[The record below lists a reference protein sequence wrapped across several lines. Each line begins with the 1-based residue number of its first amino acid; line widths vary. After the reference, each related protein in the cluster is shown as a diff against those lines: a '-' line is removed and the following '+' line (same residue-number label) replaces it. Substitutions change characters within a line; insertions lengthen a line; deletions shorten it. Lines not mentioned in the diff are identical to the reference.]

1 MPRVA
6 LITGIT
12 GQDGSYLTEFLL
24 KKDYIVH
31 GVIRRASAF
40 NTCRIDHLHENPNLI
55 LHYGDLT
62 DGGCIT
68 KIIMDTQPDEIY
80 NLGAMSHPKISFD
93 QPIFTVDTNGIGALR
108 VYEAA
113 RELSKTKLVKVYQA
127 SSSAM
132 FGSTPPP
139 QNEGSPFHPTSPYGC
154 AKAYAYWQAIN
165 YREAYGLFISN
176 GIAFNHE
183 SERRGETFVTRKITR
198 AAGRIA
204 MGLQKELLLGNL
216 DTKRDWGYAADYVE
230 AMWLMLQQDKPDDF
244 VLATGET
251 HTVTDVLD
259 IVFGHPELNL
269 DWHKYVKKEARY
281 VRAVDSDVLCGD
293 ASKAKRI
300 LGWEPKTKFVDLM
313 KAMAEADII
322 TASREVL
329 ARHHIGQ
336 IKF

>member
-1 MPRVA
+1 MSKVA

-24 KKDYIVH
+24 KKDYVVH

-40 NTCRIDHLHENPNLI
+40 NTCRIDHLHDNPNLI

-62 DGGCIT
+62 DGGCIA
-68 KIIMDTQPDEIY
+68 KIILDVKPDEIY

-113 RELSKTKLVKVYQA
+113 RDLNKIKPVKIYQA

-132 FGSTPPP
+132 FGATPPP
-139 QNEGSPFHPTSPYGC
+139 QNETSTFHPTSPYGC
-154 AKAYAYWQAIN
+154 AKAYAYWQAVN

-204 MGLQKELLLGNL
+204 VELQKDLLLGNL
-216 DTKRDWGYAADYVE
+216 DTHRDWGFAGDYVE

-251 HTVTDVLD
+251 HTVRDVLD
-259 IVFGHPELNL
+259 IAFGHEDINR
-269 DWHKYVKKEARY
+269 DWHEYVKHEPRYAR
-281 VRAVDSDVLCGD
+281 AIDSDVLCGD
-293 ASKAKRI
+293 ASKAKAV
-300 LGWEPKTKFVDLM
+300 LGWEPKVRFKELITKMV
-313 KAMAEADII
+313 EADLVL
-322 TASREVL
+322 ASREVL
-329 ARHHIGQ
+329 ARWHISQ
-336 IKF
+336 IKA

>member
-1 MPRVA
+1 MQRVA

-31 GVIRRASAF
+31 GIIRRASSF
-40 NTCRIDHLHENPNLI
+40 NTNRIDRLHDNPNLI

-62 DGGCIT
+62 DGGCIS
-68 KIIMDTQPDEIY
+68 KIVLDVRPDEIY

-113 RELSKTKLVKVYQA
+113 RDLSKSKLVKVYQA

-139 QNEGSPFHPTSPYGC
+139 QNETTTFHPTSPYGC

-165 YREAYGLFISN
+165 YREAYGLFIAN

-183 SERRGETFVTRKITR
+183 SERRGETFVTRKITK
-198 AAGRIA
+198 AAGRIV

-216 DTKRDWGYAADYVE
+216 DTKRDWGYAGDYVE

-251 HTVTDVLD
+251 HTVREVLD
-259 IVFGHPELNL
+259 VVFGHPDINR
-269 DWHKYVKKEARY
+269 DWTKYVKKEARY
-281 VRAVDSDVLCGD
+281 VRAIDSDVLCGD
-293 ASKAKRI
+293 PSKAKRV
-300 LGWEPKTKFVDLM
+300 LGWEPKVKFKELM
-313 KAMAEADII
+313 TTMTEADII
-322 TASREVL
+322 VASREVL
-329 ARHHIGQ
+329 ARHHISQ
-336 IKF
+336 ITI